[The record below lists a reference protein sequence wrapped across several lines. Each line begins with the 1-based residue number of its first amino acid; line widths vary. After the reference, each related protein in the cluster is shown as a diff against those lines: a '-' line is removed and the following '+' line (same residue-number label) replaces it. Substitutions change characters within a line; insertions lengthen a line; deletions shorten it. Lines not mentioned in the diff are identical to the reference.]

1 MEYREER
8 GRYMDKIH
16 AHNIQHANIQQP
28 THNSAYRSRKG
39 AKGETEKK
47 KNSIKKE
54 MLNKM
59 REDDIEK

>member
-1 MEYREER
+1 
-8 GRYMDKIH
+8 MDKIH

-28 THNSAYRSRKG
+28 THSSAYRSRKG